1 MLADDAELFPDF
13 CTNELWAKLTEKN
26 KWAVKV
32 ALNLLHETSK
42 GEASDF
48 NIYISQLPKDFDLL
62 SNWTDDELKMLQYP
76 AVTRAAEACSARK
89 TTTRTPSSENT
100 PRAPWTRSPRNA

>member
-1 MLADDAELFPDF
+1 M
-13 CTNELWAKLTEKN
+13 
-26 KWAVKV
+26 

-76 AVTRAAEACSARK
+76 AVTRAAEAQRKEDDDAYALIRKHSPGHPGQGHQGTPDVGAQRCPLARLLRQ
-89 TTTRTPSSENT
+89 TLG
-100 PRAPWTRSPRNA
+100 